1 MAIFCALKEGFLIS
15 KETKLIHRKPR
26 PPSKLVHTVEALPGE
41 VAQREIRRVEQENVG
56 VESAHKGEE
65 IAEILLHTAHRK
77 LQKHRATV
85 RAERTASTTAQKKV
99 IQRRYAAAKRQQ
111 AAIAANRAKSAA
123 KKTAEGVKKAALWVY
138 ANRKTCLIFLGV
150 AAMVGILFSTFASCA
165 VVMQGAVSGLSTAA
179 YASED
184 GELRLA
190 EAMYCEME
198 QALQAE
204 IEQFEETYPDYEDYD
219 YDLDEIGHDPY
230 VLLSMVSAMVEGAW
244 TADEVEDVLEEI
256 FAAQYDLFW
265 TVRGE
270 TCTVTLEAIPL
281 EQLTATLLTE
291 EELAAYAG
299 YMAVLGSKPELY
311 PDSPYVDRYITGGYQ
326 DCDIPPEALEDEVF
340 ANMIEEAEKYLGF
353 PYVWGGSNPS
363 TSFDCSGYVCWV
375 INNCGNE
382 WNIGRTTAQGL
393 YDAATP
399 VSTANAKPG
408 DLIFF
413 TGTYDAGVP
422 VSHVGIYVGNHRFI
436 HCGDPISY
444 ASVTEPY
451 WASHLYGYGR
461 IS

>member
-1 MAIFCALKEGFLIS
+1 MGNNGS
-15 KETKLIHRKPR
+15 KLRHEKPR

-41 VAQREIRRVEQENVG
+41 VAHREIRRVEQENVG
-56 VESAHKGEE
+56 VESAHKSEE
-65 IAEILLHTAHRK
+65 TAEVLLHTALRK
-77 LQKHRATV
+77 LQKHRAIV

-111 AAIAANRAKSAA
+111 AATAANRAKAAA

-138 ANRKTCLIFLGV
+138 GNRKTCLIFLGIT
-150 AAMVGILFSTFASCA
+150 AMVGILFSTFASCA
-165 VVMQGAVSGLSTAA
+165 VVMQGAVSGLGTAA

-184 GELRLA
+184 AELRLA
-190 EAMYCEME
+190 ETMYCEME

-204 IEQFEETYPDYEDYD
+204 IEQFEETHPDYEDYD
-219 YDLDEIGHDPY
+219 YDQDEIGHDPY

-244 TADEVEDVLEEI
+244 TAGEVEDVLEEI
-256 FAAQYDLFW
+256 FAAQYDLSW

-281 EQLTATLLTE
+281 EHLTATLLTE

-311 PDSPYVDRYITGGYQ
+311 PDSPYVDRYITGSYQ
-326 DCDIPPEALEDEVF
+326 DYDIPPEALEDEAF

-375 INNCGNE
+375 INNCGNG
-382 WNIGRTTAQGL
+382 WSMGRTTAQGL
-393 YDAATP
+393 YDATTP

>member
-1 MAIFCALKEGFLIS
+1 M
-15 KETKLIHRKPR
+15 
-26 PPSKLVHTVEALPGE
+26 
-41 VAQREIRRVEQENVG
+41 
-56 VESAHKGEE
+56 ESAHKGEE
-65 IAEILLHTAHRK
+65 TAEVLLHTAHRK

-99 IQRRYAAAKRQQ
+99 IQRRYATAKRQQ
-111 AAIAANRAKSAA
+111 AATAANRAKSAA
-123 KKTAEGVKKAALWVY
+123 KENGGRRQEGGALGVWQP
-138 ANRKTCLIFLGV
+138 KDLPLIFLGV

-190 EAMYCEME
+190 EAMYCDME

-256 FAAQYDLFW
+256 FAAQYDLSW

-311 PDSPYVDRYITGGYQ
+311 PDSPYVDRYITGSYQ
-326 DCDIPPEALEDEVF
+326 DYDIPPRH
-340 ANMIEEAEKYLGF
+340 
-353 PYVWGGSNPS
+353 W
-363 TSFDCSGYVCWV
+363 
-375 INNCGNE
+375 
-382 WNIGRTTAQGL
+382 RT
-393 YDAATP
+393 
-399 VSTANAKPG
+399 KP
-408 DLIFF
+408 LP
-413 TGTYDAGVP
+413 T
-422 VSHVGIYVGNHRFI
+422 
-436 HCGDPISY
+436 
-444 ASVTEPY
+444 
-451 WASHLYGYGR
+451 
-461 IS
+461 